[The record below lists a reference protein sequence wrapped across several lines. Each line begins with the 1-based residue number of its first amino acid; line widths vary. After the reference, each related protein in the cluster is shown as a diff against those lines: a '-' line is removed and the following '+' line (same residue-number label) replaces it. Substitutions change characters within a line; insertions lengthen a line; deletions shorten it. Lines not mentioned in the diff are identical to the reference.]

1 MKGDPTKYPE
11 WYKNYLRGI
20 MQVESSGGNPDK
32 FINPGSSAT
41 GMYQQ
46 LYKQVKDLPVM
57 QGVDRQGF
65 ASDTALQNKVMGM
78 RFLDDLPGVT
88 GELRNARDLTERFA
102 PQFGDKWNYRPDEV
116 AAMTYFIGR
125 QGTINYLNHLLKGG
139 KPEDFKVSGNNMT
152 VPKYMQVYNEG
163 FGAVEEQPQERQIS
177 PELQNAIDIMK
188 RDNRFGGRVL
198 KKKNYG
204 QNGMLVQ
211 KDPTL
216 SEDPPEEG
224 TITPQEVQAR
234 LAQLQNPDRLRSG
247 DAPFRTIKQQKDV
260 MAEPTDAQML
270 DAARMMPIVGEG
282 IDVAEIAHAAATGK
296 DFYGEDASPEELS
309 ALLAAGL
316 LIPNVI
322 EQPLRKGYRAIKQAI
337 RGSDDAFDYG
347 KASQRVMDDYGS
359 SPEVEETISRLR
371 SSIDDE
377 NEFTS
382 NLIRLSEQSPNST
395 FTFNIRG
402 AEDPEAIRKA
412 VRNAE
417 EAGLIRPGAINLESR
432 TAKDL
437 ERAELQAMNQRVGT
451 TENPQVYIMDDD
463 GVSRPVSRAEFERM
477 SSGEQ
482 KTLSASPEFQKN
494 LSQYSDFG
502 VTGGLPG
509 LESRQSDF
517 ILNRGSMSA
526 DPIQQRARYRS
537 EADESLYAN
546 QHNFLTYEQ
555 SPMIIESGGRGFA
568 QTGDMTGVEGRRR
581 ARFEAPEYGKTPTQ
595 AQIRRGKQ
603 LDKSVPL
610 ESEYPEAVYMRR
622 GINNTGSDEELIRKG
637 IEDPSR
643 VGDFRLGGKT
653 KKRYGQ
659 NGMLVQKDPTL
670 QQDPPQGT
678 ITPQEALMRA
688 LQPENQFRLRGGDA
702 PFRPIKEQRD
712 PVETLGKG
720 IAEVVRMLPF
730 AGEVIDTYELGKV
743 AATGEDV
750 YGEEQD
756 PGLFAALTAAGY
768 VIPNVLEK
776 PLKSAWRAVKQFPSK
791 MSKKEFRE
799 LMGPEKDQARAN
811 LIQGHLETYE
821 QAGYKALQS
830 GARPVN
836 VRQLP
841 SLMSGSKLENAV
853 GKDGMIQVSQIENL
867 INSKDISTVEKE
879 ALQEIMVTDRFKALR
894 DAGGGSKV
902 DYNSF
907 RRLGSDAVTMRQGT
921 GDATFFVD
929 ETDDYAYY
937 GLDRLGDNI
946 RWMKDK
952 DGTVT
957 ARNNLIR
964 TTDPELQSSEYG
976 HFGND
981 VIGHYRT
988 FDRADEPGVLY
999 ISELQSDPMQA
1010 RGEAGQKRVGL
1021 DIREEGPT
1029 AKQANL
1035 IKNQDQFLI
1044 SHILEQEAT
1053 GADKLRFPTGETTSK
1068 IQGYGDTQVF
1078 IERAQRNLGI
1088 EESNLKNL
1096 MTEPGGSPSRL
1107 AQRVEGMGLSGVDPD
1122 KTLDFLG
1129 RVRAY
1134 RTRGGVPRDLASDPG
1149 IQYNQSI
1156 VEKFDNDALKLAYKE
1171 FKDQAAAAGQKLNVD
1186 APGFEQAVQARANSI
1201 KTDIHTYSTHLETIK
1216 SRKEHLSRVN
1226 ASTQATE
1233 GIMKGYDRLPK
1244 ALKKHGLDATKVTD
1258 DAGNTWWE
1266 VDIPARLG
1274 EGVGEIRAYRKGGQV
1289 SDKIRVL
1296 KKEGKPQDQ
1305 AVAIALAMKQKGQL

>member
-1 MKGDPTKYPE
+1 MNGDPTKYPE

-65 ASDTALQNKVMGM
+65 AADTALQNKVMGM
-78 RFLDDLPGVT
+78 RFLDDLPSVT
-88 GELRNARDLTERFA
+88 GELRNARDLTERFQ

-125 QGTINYLNHLLKGG
+125 QGTINYFNHLLKGG

-163 FGAVEEQPQERQIS
+163 FGVEEEQPQERQIS

-216 SEDPPEEG
+216 
-224 TITPQEVQAR
+224 
-234 LAQLQNPDRLRSG
+234 
-247 DAPFRTIKQQKDV
+247 
-260 MAEPTDAQML
+260 
-270 DAARMMPIVGEG
+270 
-282 IDVAEIAHAAATGK
+282 
-296 DFYGEDASPEELS
+296 
-309 ALLAAGL
+309 
-316 LIPNVI
+316 
-322 EQPLRKGYRAIKQAI
+322 
-337 RGSDDAFDYG
+337 
-347 KASQRVMDDYGS
+347 
-359 SPEVEETISRLR
+359 
-371 SSIDDE
+371 
-377 NEFTS
+377 
-382 NLIRLSEQSPNST
+382 
-395 FTFNIRG
+395 
-402 AEDPEAIRKA
+402 
-412 VRNAE
+412 
-417 EAGLIRPGAINLESR
+417 
-432 TAKDL
+432 
-437 ERAELQAMNQRVGT
+437 
-451 TENPQVYIMDDD
+451 
-463 GVSRPVSRAEFERM
+463 
-477 SSGEQ
+477 
-482 KTLSASPEFQKN
+482 
-494 LSQYSDFG
+494 
-502 VTGGLPG
+502 
-509 LESRQSDF
+509 
-517 ILNRGSMSA
+517 
-526 DPIQQRARYRS
+526 
-537 EADESLYAN
+537 
-546 QHNFLTYEQ
+546 
-555 SPMIIESGGRGFA
+555 
-568 QTGDMTGVEGRRR
+568 
-581 ARFEAPEYGKTPTQ
+581 
-595 AQIRRGKQ
+595 
-603 LDKSVPL
+603 
-610 ESEYPEAVYMRR
+610 
-622 GINNTGSDEELIRKG
+622 
-637 IEDPSR
+637 
-643 VGDFRLGGKT
+643 
-653 KKRYGQ
+653 
-659 NGMLVQKDPTL
+659 

-688 LQPENQFRLRGGDA
+688 LQPENQFRLTGGEA

-750 YGEEQD
+750 YGQEQD

-768 VIPNVLEK
+768 VIPNVLEG
-776 PLKSAWRAVKQFPSK
+776 PLKSAWRAVKKFPSN
-791 MSKKEFRE
+791 MPKKEFRE

-811 LIQGHLETYE
+811 LIKGHLEVYGDK
-821 QAGYKALQS
+821 GYTESLS
-830 GARPVN
+830 GARQVN

-867 INSKDISTVEKE
+867 INSKDISEAE
-879 ALQEIMVTDRFKALR
+879 RQALQEMMVTDRFKALR
-894 DAGGGSKV
+894 AAGGGSKV

-921 GDATFFVD
+921 GDVTFFV
-929 ETDDYAYY
+929 EESREMAGY
-937 GLDRLGDNI
+937 GVDRLGVE
-946 RWMKDK
+946 
-952 DGTVT
+952 TVEGSPRAT
-957 ARNNLIR
+957 LIR
-964 TTDPELQSSEYG
+964 TTDPDLQSTEHGHYG
-976 HFGND
+976 TD

-988 FDRADEPGVLY
+988 FERPDEEGVLY
-999 ISELQSDPMQA
+999 ISEMQSDPLQA
-1010 RGEAGQKRVGL
+1010 RGPEGKKQVSLMQVGKPITDDIAESHIQGFSKQSDQARLALAAIERGEDPSPFLDKMDVDVLYRTIDGVPYYSGTMRGDALGIQKTALGGRRLTSDSEDVSHTILNYKNEINPEAGIEKQ
-1021 DIREEGPT
+1021 DIDEMLKPILKNIIEDNDNYIKALKGGYRGGQN

-1044 SHILEQEAT
+1044 SHILEQEAK
-1053 GADKLRFPTGETTSK
+1053 GADKLRFPTGDTTRK
-1068 IQGYGDTQVF
+1068 IQGYGDLQRSVQRA
-1078 IERAQRNLGI
+1078 ERDLAAEQGALDG
-1088 EESNLKNL
+1088 L
-1096 MTEPGGSPSRL
+1096 MVDLDTMTGEDVPSL
-1107 AQRVEGMGLSGVDPD
+1107 FAQRVEGMGLSGMDMGD
-1122 KTLDFLG
+1122 TLDYLG
-1129 RVRAY
+1129 RVRAA

-1156 VEKFDNDALKLAYKE
+1156 VEKFDNDALKLARKE
-1171 FKDQAAAAGQKLNVD
+1171 FEDQASATGQKLNVN
-1186 APGFEQAVQARANSI
+1186 AAGFVQALQARANSI
-1201 KTDIHTYSTHLETIK
+1201 KTDIHTYSTYLERIK
-1216 SRKEHLSRVN
+1216 SQKEHLSRIN
-1226 ASTQATE
+1226 ASEQATQ

>member
-125 QGTINYLNHLLKGG
+125 QGTINYFNHLLKGG

-163 FGAVEEQPQERQIS
+163 FGAVGEQPEERQIS

-188 RDNRFGGRVL
+188 RDNRFGGRVV
-198 KKKNYG
+198 KKKN
-204 QNGMLVQ
+204 
-211 KDPTL
+211 
-216 SEDPPEEG
+216 
-224 TITPQEVQAR
+224 
-234 LAQLQNPDRLRSG
+234 
-247 DAPFRTIKQQKDV
+247 
-260 MAEPTDAQML
+260 
-270 DAARMMPIVGEG
+270 
-282 IDVAEIAHAAATGK
+282 
-296 DFYGEDASPEELS
+296 
-309 ALLAAGL
+309 
-316 LIPNVI
+316 
-322 EQPLRKGYRAIKQAI
+322 
-337 RGSDDAFDYG
+337 
-347 KASQRVMDDYGS
+347 
-359 SPEVEETISRLR
+359 
-371 SSIDDE
+371 
-377 NEFTS
+377 
-382 NLIRLSEQSPNST
+382 
-395 FTFNIRG
+395 
-402 AEDPEAIRKA
+402 
-412 VRNAE
+412 
-417 EAGLIRPGAINLESR
+417 
-432 TAKDL
+432 
-437 ERAELQAMNQRVGT
+437 
-451 TENPQVYIMDDD
+451 
-463 GVSRPVSRAEFERM
+463 
-477 SSGEQ
+477 
-482 KTLSASPEFQKN
+482 
-494 LSQYSDFG
+494 
-502 VTGGLPG
+502 
-509 LESRQSDF
+509 
-517 ILNRGSMSA
+517 
-526 DPIQQRARYRS
+526 
-537 EADESLYAN
+537 
-546 QHNFLTYEQ
+546 
-555 SPMIIESGGRGFA
+555 
-568 QTGDMTGVEGRRR
+568 
-581 ARFEAPEYGKTPTQ
+581 
-595 AQIRRGKQ
+595 
-603 LDKSVPL
+603 
-610 ESEYPEAVYMRR
+610 
-622 GINNTGSDEELIRKG
+622 
-637 IEDPSR
+637 
-643 VGDFRLGGKT
+643 
-653 KKRYGQ
+653 YGQ

-730 AGEVIDTYELGKV
+730 AEQVIDTYELGKV

-791 MSKKEFRE
+791 MPKKEFRE
-799 LMGPEKDQARAN
+799 LMGPEKEQARAN
-811 LIQGHLETYE
+811 LTQGHLEVYGDK
-821 QAGYKALQS
+821 GYTKSLS

-867 INSKDISTVEKE
+867 INSKDISEAE
-879 ALQEIMVTDRFKALR
+879 RQALQEIMATDRFKALR

-921 GDATFFVD
+921 GDAAFFVD
-929 ETDDYAYY
+929 ESKEYADYGVSNLGLNVRLSTSRDMALADDV
-937 GLDRLGDNI
+937 GL
-946 RWMKDK
+946 
-952 DGTVT
+952 
-957 ARNNLIR
+957 ARTNLIR
-964 TTDPELQSSEYG
+964 TTDPDLQSTNYG
-976 HFGND
+976 HFGED

-988 FDRADEPGVLY
+988 FERPDEEGVLY
-999 ISELQSDPMQA
+999 ISELQSDPLQA
-1010 RGEAGQKRVGL
+1010 RGPAGQKVIPLDFPARLSDVFANEQVQAAKRQTELAELAKKQIASGESPQKALREMTIVGPAEKTFRQVTNERMMHSHPMYGTLYDYDSSRFPEKKQTVIGIL
-1021 DIREEGPT
+1021 DDVIKNNNKYVEALEGGYRGGPN

-1044 SHILEQEAT
+1044 SHILEQEAK
-1053 GADKLRFPTGETTSK
+1053 GADKLRFPTGETTAK
-1068 IQGYGDTQVF
+1068 IQGYGD
-1078 IERAQRNLGI
+1078 IEARVASTRRDL
-1088 EESNLKNL
+1088 E
-1096 MTEPGGSPSRL
+1096 TEQGALDAMMVDIDTATGKEVQSPL
-1107 AQRVEGMGLSGVDPD
+1107 ADRVDAMGLSGMDAD
-1122 KTLDFLG
+1122 RAIGYLG
-1129 RVRAY
+1129 RVRTARQRAHTDPFY
-1134 RTRGGVPRDLASDPG
+1134 REQ
-1149 IQYNQSI
+1149 I
-1156 VEKFDNDALKLAYKE
+1156 EKFDNDALKQAYKE
-1171 FKDQAAAAGQKLNVD
+1171 LKAMTPEDRQLEINFHGGTIEKAA
-1186 APGFEQAVQARANSI
+1186 EQRAIDI
-1201 KTDIHTYSTHLETIK
+1201 KKDIHSWNEQLERIQT
-1216 SRKEHLSRVN
+1216 RREHLDRVN
-1226 ASTQATE
+1226 ASTQATQ

-1296 KKEGKPQDQ
+1296 KKEGRPQDQ
-1305 AVAIALAMKQKGQL
+1305 AVAIALAMQQKGQL

>member
-20 MQVESSGGNPDK
+20 MQVESSGGNPNE
-32 FINPGSSAT
+32 FINPRSSAT

-65 ASDTALQNKVMGM
+65 AADTALQNKVMGM

-163 FGAVEEQPQERQIS
+163 FGAVGEQPEERQIS

-188 RDNRFGGRVL
+188 RDNRFGGRVV
-198 KKKNYG
+198 KKKN
-204 QNGMLVQ
+204 
-211 KDPTL
+211 
-216 SEDPPEEG
+216 
-224 TITPQEVQAR
+224 
-234 LAQLQNPDRLRSG
+234 
-247 DAPFRTIKQQKDV
+247 
-260 MAEPTDAQML
+260 
-270 DAARMMPIVGEG
+270 
-282 IDVAEIAHAAATGK
+282 
-296 DFYGEDASPEELS
+296 
-309 ALLAAGL
+309 
-316 LIPNVI
+316 
-322 EQPLRKGYRAIKQAI
+322 
-337 RGSDDAFDYG
+337 
-347 KASQRVMDDYGS
+347 
-359 SPEVEETISRLR
+359 
-371 SSIDDE
+371 
-377 NEFTS
+377 
-382 NLIRLSEQSPNST
+382 
-395 FTFNIRG
+395 
-402 AEDPEAIRKA
+402 
-412 VRNAE
+412 
-417 EAGLIRPGAINLESR
+417 
-432 TAKDL
+432 
-437 ERAELQAMNQRVGT
+437 
-451 TENPQVYIMDDD
+451 
-463 GVSRPVSRAEFERM
+463 
-477 SSGEQ
+477 
-482 KTLSASPEFQKN
+482 
-494 LSQYSDFG
+494 
-502 VTGGLPG
+502 
-509 LESRQSDF
+509 
-517 ILNRGSMSA
+517 
-526 DPIQQRARYRS
+526 
-537 EADESLYAN
+537 
-546 QHNFLTYEQ
+546 
-555 SPMIIESGGRGFA
+555 
-568 QTGDMTGVEGRRR
+568 
-581 ARFEAPEYGKTPTQ
+581 
-595 AQIRRGKQ
+595 
-603 LDKSVPL
+603 
-610 ESEYPEAVYMRR
+610 
-622 GINNTGSDEELIRKG
+622 
-637 IEDPSR
+637 
-643 VGDFRLGGKT
+643 
-653 KKRYGQ
+653 YGQ

-688 LQPENQFRLRGGDA
+688 LQPENQFRLTGGEA

-730 AGEVIDTYELGKV
+730 AGEVVDTYELGKV

-776 PLKSAWRAVKQFPSK
+776 PLKSAWRAVKKFPAK
-791 MSKKEFRE
+791 MPKKEFRE
-799 LMGPEKDQARAN
+799 LKGPEKEQVRQN
-811 LIQGHLETYE
+811 LIQAHNEVYDPADGLI
-821 QAGYKALQS
+821 
-830 GARPVN
+830 PVN

-867 INSKDISTVEKE
+867 INSKDISAAEKE
-879 ALQEIMVTDRFKALR
+879 ALQDALFRTRSRAASAAGLEPGSPLPDKIDYLSFKRA
-894 DAGGGSKV
+894 
-902 DYNSF
+902 
-907 RRLGSDAVTMRQGT
+907 GSDVVSTRR

-929 ETDDYAYY
+929 EVDEYADY
-937 GLDRLGDNI
+937 GLNNLGDDI
-946 RWMKDK
+946 RRMKDK
-952 DGTVT
+952 DATVT
-957 ARNNLIR
+957 ARTNLIR
-964 TTDPELQSSEYG
+964 TTDPELQSTEYG
-976 HFGND
+976 HFGED

-999 ISELQSDPMQA
+999 ISELQSDPLQA
-1010 RGEAGQKRVGL
+1010 RGSAGQKTVGL
-1021 DIREEGPT
+1021 DVSKPVDVDAQLKTARIQLEAAEKHLAEVRAGAPYNPQKVYGAEGLPTGRGSLDDPRAITATNKAEALGADDITVLRETDLEALTPMARAQREADFMAPTEQLISFMDEHKRYIQALEGGYRGGPN

-1044 SHILEQEAT
+1044 SHILEQEAK
-1053 GADKLRFPTGETTSK
+1053 GADKLRFPTGETTAK
-1068 IQGYGDTQVF
+1068 IQGYGGIEAGV
-1078 IERAQRNLGI
+1078 ERAQRQLGI

-1122 KTLDFLG
+1122 KALDFLG

-1134 RTRGGVPRDLASDPG
+1134 RTRGGVPRDLASDSG

-1156 VEKFDNDALKLAYKE
+1156 VEKFDNDALRLAYKE
-1171 FKDQAAAAGQKLNVD
+1171 IKEQLPPGQRLKDVTVSGGTIESAA
-1186 APGFEQAVQARANSI
+1186 EARAIQI
-1201 KTDIHTYSTHLETIK
+1201 KEDIQKWNEQIERIK

-1226 ASTQATE
+1226 ASTQATQ

>member
-65 ASDTALQNKVMGM
+65 ASDTALQNKVMEM

-88 GELRNARDLTERFA
+88 GELRNARDLTERFQ

-216 SEDPPEEG
+216 
-224 TITPQEVQAR
+224 
-234 LAQLQNPDRLRSG
+234 
-247 DAPFRTIKQQKDV
+247 
-260 MAEPTDAQML
+260 
-270 DAARMMPIVGEG
+270 
-282 IDVAEIAHAAATGK
+282 
-296 DFYGEDASPEELS
+296 
-309 ALLAAGL
+309 
-316 LIPNVI
+316 
-322 EQPLRKGYRAIKQAI
+322 
-337 RGSDDAFDYG
+337 
-347 KASQRVMDDYGS
+347 
-359 SPEVEETISRLR
+359 
-371 SSIDDE
+371 
-377 NEFTS
+377 
-382 NLIRLSEQSPNST
+382 
-395 FTFNIRG
+395 
-402 AEDPEAIRKA
+402 
-412 VRNAE
+412 
-417 EAGLIRPGAINLESR
+417 
-432 TAKDL
+432 
-437 ERAELQAMNQRVGT
+437 
-451 TENPQVYIMDDD
+451 
-463 GVSRPVSRAEFERM
+463 
-477 SSGEQ
+477 
-482 KTLSASPEFQKN
+482 
-494 LSQYSDFG
+494 
-502 VTGGLPG
+502 
-509 LESRQSDF
+509 
-517 ILNRGSMSA
+517 
-526 DPIQQRARYRS
+526 
-537 EADESLYAN
+537 
-546 QHNFLTYEQ
+546 
-555 SPMIIESGGRGFA
+555 
-568 QTGDMTGVEGRRR
+568 
-581 ARFEAPEYGKTPTQ
+581 
-595 AQIRRGKQ
+595 
-603 LDKSVPL
+603 
-610 ESEYPEAVYMRR
+610 
-622 GINNTGSDEELIRKG
+622 
-637 IEDPSR
+637 
-643 VGDFRLGGKT
+643 
-653 KKRYGQ
+653 
-659 NGMLVQKDPTL
+659 

-688 LQPENQFRLRGGDA
+688 LQPENQFRLTGGEA

-720 IAEVVRMLPF
+720 IAEAVRMLPF

-791 MSKKEFRE
+791 MPKKEFRE

>member
-65 ASDTALQNKVMGM
+65 ASDTALQNKVMEM

-88 GELRNARDLTERFA
+88 GELRNARDLTERFQ

-216 SEDPPEEG
+216 
-224 TITPQEVQAR
+224 
-234 LAQLQNPDRLRSG
+234 
-247 DAPFRTIKQQKDV
+247 
-260 MAEPTDAQML
+260 
-270 DAARMMPIVGEG
+270 
-282 IDVAEIAHAAATGK
+282 
-296 DFYGEDASPEELS
+296 
-309 ALLAAGL
+309 
-316 LIPNVI
+316 
-322 EQPLRKGYRAIKQAI
+322 
-337 RGSDDAFDYG
+337 
-347 KASQRVMDDYGS
+347 
-359 SPEVEETISRLR
+359 
-371 SSIDDE
+371 
-377 NEFTS
+377 
-382 NLIRLSEQSPNST
+382 
-395 FTFNIRG
+395 
-402 AEDPEAIRKA
+402 
-412 VRNAE
+412 
-417 EAGLIRPGAINLESR
+417 
-432 TAKDL
+432 
-437 ERAELQAMNQRVGT
+437 
-451 TENPQVYIMDDD
+451 
-463 GVSRPVSRAEFERM
+463 
-477 SSGEQ
+477 
-482 KTLSASPEFQKN
+482 
-494 LSQYSDFG
+494 
-502 VTGGLPG
+502 
-509 LESRQSDF
+509 
-517 ILNRGSMSA
+517 
-526 DPIQQRARYRS
+526 
-537 EADESLYAN
+537 
-546 QHNFLTYEQ
+546 
-555 SPMIIESGGRGFA
+555 
-568 QTGDMTGVEGRRR
+568 
-581 ARFEAPEYGKTPTQ
+581 
-595 AQIRRGKQ
+595 
-603 LDKSVPL
+603 
-610 ESEYPEAVYMRR
+610 
-622 GINNTGSDEELIRKG
+622 
-637 IEDPSR
+637 
-643 VGDFRLGGKT
+643 
-653 KKRYGQ
+653 
-659 NGMLVQKDPTL
+659 

-688 LQPENQFRLRGGDA
+688 LQPENQFRLTGGEA

-720 IAEVVRMLPF
+720 IAEAVRMLPF